1 MNQTTAPQ
9 SALLSNTVDDESH
22 VFRVTGW
29 HKAYQ
34 TATHGE
40 GVYLYD
46 QTGKRYIDA
55 IAGTHVN
62 TIGHGVT
69 EIGEAMAAQAQKVA
83 FVHKAKFTSE
93 PQEALAS
100 MIADLAPEGM
110 NRVSFATGGSTAN
123 EMAIQMAQ
131 YYQVEKGRH
140 GRRKII
146 ARWHSY
152 HGRTIA
158 TLSLSGNLFVRRNMP
173 LSQMDFPH
181 IPAPTCYH
189 CPYQKTYPSCDLACA
204 NALATTIEQEGP
216 TSVAAFIAEPIIGG
230 AGSAVV
236 PPAGYYERIR
246 EICDAYDILFI
257 AEEVITGFGRTGKN
271 FGCDHWAATP
281 DIITSAKALS
291 SGYAPI
297 AAIIVHDK
305 ICDTMI
311 NGQRQGMPTFT
322 TYSGHPVSCAAAL
335 AVQRYVAQYDL
346 VAQGAKVG
354 AYLKAALKKLAER
367 ETLIGDVR
375 GKGMM
380 IGVEFVKNRATHQS
394 FPRALGLV
402 EQIVNHAFEQ
412 GLILRGQPGTG
423 MHVDGDHILIS
434 PALIMTEMQC
444 DELVA
449 VFASSIEAAKAQLN
463 VEIE

>member
-1 MNQTTAPQ
+1 MNKTTE
-9 SALLSNTVDDESH
+9 SN

-29 HKAYQ
+29 HKTYQ
-34 TATHGE
+34 TAAYGE
-40 GVYLYD
+40 GIYLYD
-46 QTGKRYIDA
+46 TDGKHYLDG

-62 TIGHGVT
+62 TIGHGV
-69 EIGEAMAAQAQKVA
+69 EAIGEAMAEQARKVA
-83 FVHKAKFTSE
+83 FVHKALFTSE
-93 PQEALAS
+93 PQEELAS
-100 MIADLAPEGM
+100 VIAQLAPEGM

-140 GRRKII
+140 QGRKII

-158 TLSLSGNLFVRRNMP
+158 TLSLSGNMFVRRNMP
-173 LSQMDFPH
+173 LSTMDFPH
-181 IPAPTCYH
+181 IAAPTCYH
-189 CPYQKTYPSCDLACA
+189 CPFGKQYPTCELACA

-216 TSVAAFIAEPIIGG
+216 DSVAAFIAEPIIGG

-236 PPAGYYERIR
+236 PPPGYYERIR
-246 EICDAYDILFI
+246 EICDFYDILFI

-271 FGCDHWAATP
+271 FGSDHWNAVP

-305 ICDTMI
+305 VCDTLI
-311 NGQRQGMPTFT
+311 NGKRQGIPVFT
-322 TYSGHPVSCAAAL
+322 TYSGHPVSCAGAL
-335 AVQRYVAQYDL
+335 AVQKHVAEHDL
-346 VAQGAKVG
+346 VARGAVMG
-354 AYLKAALKKLAER
+354 DYLKNALLRLAER
-367 ETLIGDVR
+367 EPLIGEVR

-380 IGVEFVKNRATHQS
+380 IGVEFVKNRATHEP
-394 FPRALGLV
+394 FPRATKLV
-402 EQIVNHAFEQ
+402 GSIVNTAFNN

-423 MHVDGDHILIS
+423 TTADGDHILIS
-434 PALIMTEMQC
+434 PALIITEAQC
-444 DELVA
+444 DELVNILA
-449 VFASSIEAAKAQLN
+449 TSIEEVKASLG
-463 VEIE
+463 VEGQYE